1 MALWALVKQ
10 LLDNIS
16 ELQNLSYV
24 DLDQYIELNEEKSI
38 PDIFNDKGEHEFRKL
53 EFKYLKECLFLI
65 LSQQVEV

>member
-1 MALWALVKQ
+1 MKNKVPIIFIGFMGTGKTTIGQYL
-10 LLDNIS
+10 S

-53 EFKYLKECLFLI
+53 EFKYLK
-65 LSQQVEV
+65 SV